1 MALSDLMLLLVEDDP
16 IAQEQLRLYFED
28 QFDTV
33 LQAYNGLEG
42 LDLYRRHAPD
52 IILTDLRMPGL
63 SGLDMITEIRK
74 ENPDQVIMIF
84 SALNDSD
91 TLLKSLNLSVDGFI
105 PKPILDLSL
114 VEERLEKVAEKIQRK
129 SSEERHQIH
138 QLYQKAYFDAL
149 TGIYNRNYF
158 DDYLRRVILSH
169 NDENSLALLIIDMDN
184 LKEINDRYGHATGD
198 RALVL
203 LTDTLR
209 RTVPEKASLIR
220 LGGDELAVIIPGA
233 NRQKILGFL
242 EEIEALQGM
251 PLQPDHEGPRIS
263 FSIGCSFFPEDA
275 RTVDKLLAHADQAM
289 YQAKKSGK
297 GRAYFYTEK

>member
-1 MALSDLMLLLVEDDP
+1 MALNDLMLLLVEDDP
-16 IAQEQLRLYFED
+16 IAQEQLKLYFED
-28 QFDTV
+28 QFETV

-42 LDLYRRHAPD
+42 LDLYRRYAPD

-63 SGLDMITEIRK
+63 SGLDMIAEIRK

-105 PKPILDLSL
+105 PKPILDLSI
-114 VEERLEKVAEKIQRK
+114 VEERLKKVAEKIRSK

-149 TGIYNRNYF
+149 TRIYNRNYF

-209 RTVPEKASLIR
+209 RTIPEKASLVR
-220 LGGDELAVIIPGA
+220 LGGDEFAVILPGI
-233 NRQKILGFL
+233 NHKNISGFL
-242 EEIEALQGM
+242 QEIESLQGM
-251 PLQPDHEGPRIS
+251 PLQSDGGSPRIS
-263 FSIGCSFFPEDA
+263 FSIGCSFFPDDA
-275 RTVDKLLAHADQAM
+275 RTVDELLAHADEAM
-289 YQAKKSGK
+289 YRAKRSGK
-297 GRAYFYTEK
+297 GRTFFYEEQ